1 MKVPSSTKSKT
12 DKNKNGENVPYI
24 EITEEVLV
32 HCHFINNDDQRD
44 SRVLH
49 TYVPN
54 KSFG

>member
-12 DKNKNGENVPYI
+12 DKNKNGKNVPYI
-24 EITEEVLV
+24 EITEVVLV
-32 HCHFINNDDQRD
+32 HCHFINNDDQRN